1 MAAEKLYDNL
11 DMTIKEALQYR
22 EHWFEGVVKC
32 TVQETFIT
40 VLERIVKA
48 EVHRIVVVNDENY
61 VVGII
66 SLSDILQFLTLRP
79 IELFSK
85 KLISREPIDENLDEE
100 LFNYTYN
107 NNDYSSIKSSL
118 KDKDIDLCFNPELQ
132 KIDEI

>member
-1 MAAEKLYDNL
+1 MYQNL
-11 DMTIKEALQYR
+11 DMTIKETLQYR

-32 TVQETFIT
+32 TLQETFIT

-48 EVHRIVVVNDENY
+48 EVHRIVVVNEEDL

-79 IELFSK
+79 QTLFSK
-85 KLISREPIDENLDEE
+85 KLIFREPIDEQLDEE
-100 LFNYTYN
+100 LFSYTYN
-107 NNDYSSIKSSL
+107 NNDYSSIKSTL
-118 KDKDIDLCFNPELQ
+118 KEKEIDLCYKELQ